1 MHIMI
6 ALFDSKLLVF
16 FVIRFLRMIRGRVFA
31 MKLQNGPIVCDAKV
45 ISVQE
50 SSTLKVKVNFWF
62 ENEKM
67 SGHFFVIQPKGTFKV
82 GQKLKL
88 DVKFF
93 FPAQQLI
100 VCNVA

>member
-1 MHIMI
+1 MCIMI
-6 ALFDSKLLVF
+6 ALFDSKLLVS
-16 FVIRFLRMIRGRVFA
+16 FVIRFVRMIRCRVFA
-31 MKLQNGPIVCDAKV
+31 MKLQNGPILCDARV

-62 ENEKM
+62 ENEEM
-67 SGHFFVIQPKGTFKV
+67 SGHFFVIRPETPFRT
-82 GQKLKL
+82 GQELKL

>member
-1 MHIMI
+1 MI
-6 ALFDSKLLVF
+6 ALLDAQLLVS
-16 FVIRFLRMIRGRVFA
+16 FVIRLLRMIRCRVFA
-31 MKLQNGPIVCDAKV
+31 MKLQNGPIICDAKV

-62 ENEKM
+62 ENEEM
-67 SGHFFVIQPKGTFKV
+67 SGHFFVIQPEKTFEV

-88 DVKFF
+88 DIVFF
-93 FPAQQLI
+93 FPAQQLL

>member
-1 MHIMI
+1 MI
-6 ALFDSKLLVF
+6 ALLDSKLLVY
-16 FVIRFLRMIRGRVFA
+16 FVIRFMRMIRCRVFA
-31 MKLQNGPIVCDAKV
+31 MKLQNGPIICDAIV

-62 ENEKM
+62 ENEEM
-67 SGHFFVIQPKGTFKV
+67 SGHFFVIKPETTFKT

-88 DVKFF
+88 NVEFF